1 MLPGHWTL
9 VGSGPVYG
17 DGAAPQMRRPRV
29 RLPGSPGNPRNIVR
43 SLLAKQNLAESG
55 RPQPRPRRGYVPES
69 PLTDRPLFLLAGKP
83 DSHCPDRESGGSP
96 RCGETA
102 RNGIVALTASC
113 PLSTDNRRMA
123 RSGIQANG

>member
-1 MLPGHWTL
+1 MVAGDPSSSVRQCELPVLHRRLPAMLPGHWTL

-17 DGAAPQMRRPRV
+17 DGADPQMRRPRV

-69 PLTDRPLFLLAGKP
+69 PLTEPTLIPA
-83 DSHCPDRESGGSP
+83 SG
-96 RCGETA
+96 
-102 RNGIVALTASC
+102 
-113 PLSTDNRRMA
+113 
-123 RSGIQANG
+123 